1 VTALFAQKQLFSASR
16 PVWWAG
22 VLLSLGVG
30 GLFYLAADRTIEY
43 DAGERFLHQAQN
55 AQYNINSRLNAYTD
69 VLRGTASFFHAA
81 EQVDRAS
88 FHRYVQGLNIA
99 SQFPA
104 LDAFQAEHPDT
115 VVAIAPPGP
124 LPAALA
130 AQRFD
135 LALVVDCLEHLSK
148 PQGLT
153 LLGGVRNLNASRI
166 AALVDLNACG
176 WKETD
181 FFSLA
186 LQAGER
192 FQRDEQVLTLFTYDL
207 LDYKQV
213 PDWLNARFW
222 ANPENFG
229 KYWW

>member
-1 VTALFAQKQLFSASR
+1 VFC
-16 PVWWAG
+16 
-22 VLLSLGVG
+22 
-30 GLFYLAADRTIEY
+30 AD
-43 DAGERFLHQAQN
+43 
-55 AQYNINSRLNAYTD
+55 
-69 VLRGTASFFHAA
+69 
-81 EQVDRAS
+81 
-88 FHRYVQGLNIA
+88 
-99 SQFPA
+99 
-104 LDAFQAEHPDT
+104 
-115 VVAIAPPGP
+115 PGP
-124 LPAALA
+124 LPQALA

-135 LALVVDCLEHLSK
+135 LALVVDCLEYLPK

-153 LLGGVRNLNASRI
+153 LLGGIRNLNASRI
-166 AALVDLNACG
+166 AVLVDLGACG

-192 FQRDEQVLTLFTYDL
+192 FQRDEQMLTLFTYDL

>member
-1 VTALFAQKQLFSASR
+1 MTAGISSR
-16 PVWWAG
+16 TPQQA
-22 VLLSLGVG
+22 
-30 GLFYLAADRTIEY
+30 LAALLE
-43 DAGERFLHQAQN
+43 LHAPK
-55 AQYNINSRLNAYTD
+55 RL
-69 VLRGTASFFHAA
+69 LLLG
-81 EQVDRAS
+81 
-88 FHRYVQGLNIA
+88 A

-104 LDAFQAEHPDT
+104 LEAFKAAHPDSL
-115 VVAIAPPGP
+115 VSFAKPGP
-124 LPAALA
+124 LSDELA

-148 PQGLT
+148 REGLE
-153 LLGGVRNLNASRI
+153 LLGGIRNLNASRI
-166 AALVDLNACG
+166 AVLADLDACD

-186 LQAGER
+186 LQASEG
-192 FQRDEQVLTLFTYDL
+192 FARDDQLLTLFTYDL